1 MNKPERT
8 PHAKPGVVFLELSF
22 GEQIFLW
29 GIRIWVS
36 GYKND
41 TNVQDTLR
49 LAYTHAGVPK
59 AYTELNALMEMITI
73 AAFGVMDVRC
83 PSCRK
88 VSDDELLLMS
98 AIAAWQHGS
107 SPYDGDIYLGYW
119 AKPSTLRIL
128 RPIARTLATVLREGG
143 ILIRPRPWSLNLLSP
158 NRQKTRNE
166 LHAVTI
172 H

>member
-1 MNKPERT
+1 MNKLERT
-8 PHAKPGVVFLELSF
+8 PHAKPGDVFLELSF

-59 AYTELNALMEMITI
+59 AHTELNALMEMITI

-83 PSCRK
+83 PSCSK

-107 SPYDGDIYLGYW
+107 SPYDGDIYIEYW
-119 AKPSTLRIL
+119 AKPATLRIL

-158 NRQKTRNE
+158 NRQRTRNE

>member
-1 MNKPERT
+1 MNKLERI
-8 PHAKPGVVFLELSF
+8 PQPKPGDAFLELSF
-22 GEQIFLW
+22 GEQLFLW

-36 GYKND
+36 GYRND
-41 TNVQDTLR
+41 TNIQDMLR

-59 AYTELNALMEMITI
+59 AHTELNTMMEMITTGGY
-73 AAFGVMDVRC
+73 GVMDVRC
-83 PSCRK
+83 PSCIK

-107 SPYDGDIYLGYW
+107 SPHDGDIYLECW
-119 AKPSTLRIL
+119 AKPATLRTL

-143 ILIRPRPWSLNLLSP
+143 VLVRQRPWSLNLFSP
-158 NRQKTRNE
+158 RRQSTRNE
-166 LHAVTI
+166 LQSVTI

>member
-1 MNKPERT
+1 MNKLERT
-8 PHAKPGVVFLELSF
+8 PHAKPSDEFLELSF
-22 GEQIFLW
+22 GEQLFLW

-36 GYKND
+36 GYRND
-41 TNVQDTLR
+41 TNVHNMLR

-59 AYTELNALMEMITI
+59 AHTELNTMMEVITT

-83 PSCRK
+83 PSCTK

-107 SPYDGDIYLGYW
+107 SPHDGDIYLECW
-119 AKPSTLRIL
+119 AKPTTLRIL
-128 RPIARTLATVLREGG
+128 RPIARTLAIVLRDGG
-143 ILIRPRPWSLNLLSP
+143 VLIRPRPWSLNLPSP
-158 NRQKTRNE
+158 SRQNTRNRFQS
-166 LHAVTI
+166 VTI